1 VKADFKE
8 ASVAPDTVERR
19 RLQTLT
25 LAAVFETYFRVLK
38 TSLDPAD
45 ERWLFPLVVI
55 HALGFPTMLFF
66 SICLKAEEL
75 KQFNHHTARF
85 ILVLFVVVLLQDK
98 SCCVTQRG
106 WASGN
111 RY

>member
-25 LAAVFETYFRVLK
+25 LASVFETYFRVLK

-45 ERWLFPLVVI
+45 QRWLFPLVVI
-55 HALGFPTMLFF
+55 YALGFPTMLF
-66 SICLKAEEL
+66 
-75 KQFNHHTARF
+75 
-85 ILVLFVVVLLQDK
+85 LF
-98 SCCVTQRG
+98 
-106 WASGN
+106 A
-111 RY
+111 